1 MSAIAAKAAS
11 EERAAVLQLEG
22 VSKDFGAI
30 RALSEIDLTI
40 NAGDVV
46 GLMGDNGA
54 GKSTLIK
61 IVAGNFPPTEG
72 QFAST
77 ATITFDRPPD
87 ARNAGIEVM
96 YQDLAIAKT

>member
-1 MSAIAAKAAS
+1 MEGASVSAIAAK
-11 EERAAVLQLEG
+11 EVGKEGAAVLQLEG

-54 GKSTLIK
+54 GKSTLVK
-61 IVAGNFPPTEG
+61 IIAGNFHPTH
-72 QFAST
+72 
-77 ATITFDRPPD
+77 
-87 ARNAGIEVM
+87 GIRV
-96 YQDLAIAKT
+96 